1 MDVVI
6 GAVDEGRFLTDRLP
20 GADPTTR
27 RTFATLMAAQRWR
40 LAMYASCGWFW
51 ETPDRVETGLVIR
64 AATHAATLIDG
75 IGPTDLART
84 LASDLAALE
93 RIGEAAPAEEVTTR

>member
-1 MDVVI
+1 M
-6 GAVDEGRFLTDRLP
+6 RP
-20 GADPTTR
+20 PR

-64 AATHAATLIDG
+64 RATHAATLIDG
-75 IGPTDLART
+75 VAGTDLGIA
-84 LASDLAALE
+84 LASDLEDVLRA
-93 RIGEAAPAEEVTTR
+93 GGAAPAQEVGRR